1 MSNKITKGKS
11 YFISTDIIIRNILL
25 PTLAKSGCQVTPY
38 KLWSGNAGRS
48 SITGLSTGD
57 IVAIKY
63 GLVLTWDVLY
73 DDDFDLVDSL
83 VNNLISYF
91 PVTWCLKKSQGY
103 RTDNFYASDPSW
115 TVESCVNGV
124 TKYTG
129 YTVTLTMQ

>member
-1 MSNKITKGKS
+1 MNYKVVKGKS
-11 YFISTDIIIRNILL
+11 FFISTNITIMDTLL
-25 PTLAKSGCQVTPY
+25 PILPKGGVQVTPY

-63 GLVLTWDVLY
+63 GLELTWDVLY
-73 DDDFDLVDSL
+73 DEDFDLIDSL
-83 VNNLISYF
+83 FNNMISYF

-115 TVESCVNGV
+115 TVETCKNGV

-129 YTVTLTMQ
+129 YSVTLTMQ